1 MSLTSMVQYKGI
13 NKKLSL
19 LDWIK
24 QFLYCPGGRL
34 LWWPDRGFYEA
45 QQSNK
50 VSNGSQR
57 NSLRNVSRVLGYI
70 YNWGLTNEKYDVYL
84 GTLSFVFKNIM
95 KLYGGWSNNFC
106 YYFIIEGLNK
116 RYQTNSLFNF

>member
-1 MSLTSMVQYKGI
+1 M
-13 NKKLSL
+13 
-19 LDWIK
+19 IK

-34 LWWPDRGFYEA
+34 LRWPDRGFYEA

-50 VSNGSQR
+50 VSNGLQR

-84 GTLSFVFKNIM
+84 GTSSFVFKNIM
-95 KLYGGWSNNFC
+95 KIWRSNSFC
-106 YYFIIEGLNK
+106 YNFIKEGLNK